1 MFMQPPCFFMAK
13 LFSDLQTEVLVEL
26 GNDTTSSF
34 YTETMVRNWL
44 DTAHKWACAYKKWP
58 QTEYKDKSGTF
69 TKSTEAYSY
78 PNAGFR
84 TDSIRILQIG
94 ADLFKKKN
102 FEDYLKYRENY
113 SDRDDKYFSDYG
125 RTLYVNPNCASG
137 TIYTY
142 GQLTPVTLGS
152 VASST
157 SSTVFA
163 NSEDEVDEAIIEKAI
178 SLAYRKQKKLNESI
192 AYENS
197 AKAKLEEAWKRIT
210 DEQAMY
216 QTIDKKMFEDFD
228 VLNGEI
234 NETNNPLQF

>member
-1 MFMQPPCFFMAK
+1 MAK
-13 LFSDLQTEVLVEL
+13 LYSDLQTEVLVRL
-26 GNDTTSSF
+26 GSDTTSSF
-34 YTETMVRNWL
+34 YTETMIRNWL
-44 DTAHKWACAYKKWP
+44 DSAHKWASAFHKWP
-58 QTEYKDKSGTF
+58 QTEYKDKSGSF
-69 TKSTEAYSY
+69 TKSTETYSY

-94 ADLFKKKN
+94 SNLFQKKN

-113 SDRDDKYFSDYG
+113 PDRTDKFFSDYG

-142 GQLTPVTLGS
+142 GQLTPATLGL

-157 SSTVFA
+157 ASTVFA
-163 NSEDEVDEAIIEKAI
+163 NSEDEVDEAIIEKAL
-178 SLAYRKQKKLNESI
+178 SLAFLKEKKIQESI

-197 AKAKLEEAWKRIT
+197 AKQKLEEAWQRIK

-216 QTIDKKMFEDFD
+216 QTIDKPMFSDFD
-228 VLNGEI
+228 VLKGDI
-234 NETNNPLQF
+234 NNDNFLQF